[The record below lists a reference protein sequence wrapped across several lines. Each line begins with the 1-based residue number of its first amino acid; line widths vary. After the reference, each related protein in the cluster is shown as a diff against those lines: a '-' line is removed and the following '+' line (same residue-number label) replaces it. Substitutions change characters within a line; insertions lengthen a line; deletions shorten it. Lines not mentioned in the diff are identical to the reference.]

1 MPTAETQHL
10 RGRDDDEL
18 REDLES
24 AHQSLFNLR
33 FQAATRQLADNSQ
46 VGKARRRIARIR
58 TLLHE
63 RKILAMAD
71 AEADAAAGTRE

>member
-1 MPTAETQHL
+1 MPAAETQNL
-10 RGRDDDEL
+10 RARDDDEL

-24 AHQSLFNLR
+24 AHQALFNLR

-46 VGKARRRIARIR
+46 VRKARRRVARIR

-63 RKILAMAD
+63 RKILAA
-71 AEADAAAGTRE
+71 ADAASEPGSNR